1 MEYYSVIKIAKN
13 TSICSNMD
21 GSRDCHNEWSTSD
34 TERYIMWYH
43 FYVESKKKVQI
54 DIYKIEAE
62 SQM

>member
-1 MEYYSVIKIAKN
+1 MAHIKNGILLSHKNCKN

-34 TERYIMWYH
+34 TERHIIWYH

-54 DIYKIEAE
+54 DLYTK
-62 SQM
+62 